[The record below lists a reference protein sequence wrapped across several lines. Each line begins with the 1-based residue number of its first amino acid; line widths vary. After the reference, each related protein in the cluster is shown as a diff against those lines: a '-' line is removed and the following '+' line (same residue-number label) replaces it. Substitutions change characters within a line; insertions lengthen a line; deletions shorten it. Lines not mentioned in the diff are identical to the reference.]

1 VTTIAYLENLFPVEV
16 EPYVEEEIHVLRRC
30 GVNVIATSVRCPKL
44 EFIRRVPQQEEVLYL
59 LPVSFSLLTRAFAL
73 LIHRREQI
81 TEVLARVLFRGHESF
96 LQRMKALLHTWLGA
110 CYALRLQNNEVN
122 HIHVHH
128 GYFGSWIAM
137 IAARLLNISYSLT
150 LHGSDLLIDGVYLD
164 VKLKHCSFCN
174 TVSAYNRN
182 YMLRHFPKVDPEK
195 IKVLRLGVDLP
206 EVSHPA
212 SWPVLKP
219 SSTLSL
225 VSVGR
230 LHPVKNHE
238 FLVRCCARLRDFGVD
253 FSCKVA
259 GDGPERYSLETKI
272 RAAGLADH
280 VKLLGHVSHLKI
292 DEIYGE
298 ADLVVLTSRSEG
310 IPLVLMEAMAQGK
323 FVLAP
328 AITGIPE
335 LVIPGKTGF
344 LYSPGMIE
352 DFVQKVIFV
361 SQFMRSKT
369 SGEARADWIR
379 HAAHL
384 QVLHNFHRQKNLAKL
399 SHLFLK
405 HLAA

>member
-1 VTTIAYLENLFPVEV
+1 MTTIAYLANLFPVEV

-30 GVNVIATSVRCPKL
+30 GVNVIATSVRRPKQ
-44 EFIRRVPQQEEVLYL
+44 EFIPRVPQQEEILYL
-59 LPVSFSLLTRAFAL
+59 LPVSFSLLTRALAL

-81 TEVLARVLFRGHESF
+81 AEVVARVLFLGHESF

-206 EVSHPA
+206 EVPHPA

-259 GDGPERYSLETKI
+259 GDGPERYSLETRI

-292 DEIYGE
+292 DELYGE

-310 IPLVLMEAMAQGK
+310 IPLVLMEAMAKGK

-344 LYSPGMIE
+344 LYSPGIIE

-361 SQFMRSKT
+361 SQFMRGKT

-384 QVLHNFHRQKNLAKL
+384 QVLHNFNRQKNLANL